1 MILINK
7 KKTRNLNKIF
17 KEWGDM
23 MSIADLFDEC
33 EYLYFGEKDYNG
45 CLEIVGKIL
54 KEDPRN
60 IGALCY
66 KRDCLYDLGKYKEAL
81 RCMDLILERINDKKN
96 TINLKLF

>member
-7 KKTRNLNKIF
+7 KKTKRNLNKIF

-66 KRDCLYDLGKYKEAL
+66 KGIAY
-81 RCMDLILERINDKKN
+81 MI
-96 TINLKLF
+96 